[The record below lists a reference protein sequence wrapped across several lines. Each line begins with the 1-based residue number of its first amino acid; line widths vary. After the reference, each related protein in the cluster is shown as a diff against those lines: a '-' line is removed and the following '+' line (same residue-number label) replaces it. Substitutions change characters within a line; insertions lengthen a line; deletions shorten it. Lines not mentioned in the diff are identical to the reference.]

1 MSMRFPEQWFKDR
14 FGVDAPAKGGRFT
27 PEPKKPKYGNQK
39 NGAHASKRESKRS
52 QELQMMQRAGM
63 IRGLQEQVKYIL
75 IPSQRDEQG
84 KVIERQIT
92 YTADFVYQDK
102 AGQLVVEDSKG
113 FKTQQYIMRRKMMLW
128 FHGIRIKE
136 V

>member
-1 MSMRFPEQWFKDR
+1 MSMKFSEQWFKDR

-39 NGAHASKRESKRS
+39 SGKHASRRESRRS
-52 QELQMMQRAGM
+52 RELQVMQRAGM
-63 IRGLQEQVKYIL
+63 IRCLQEQVKYIL
-75 IPSQRDEQG
+75 VPSQRDEQG

-102 AGQLVVEDSKG
+102 DGQLIVEDSKG
-113 FKTQQYIMRRKMMLW
+113 FKTQQYVIRRKLMLW
-128 FHGIRIKE
+128 FHGIIIKE

>member
-1 MSMRFPEQWFKDR
+1 MSMRFPGQWFKDR

-39 NGAHASKRESKRS
+39 NSTHASKRESKRS
-52 QELQMMQRAGM
+52 QELQVMQRAGM